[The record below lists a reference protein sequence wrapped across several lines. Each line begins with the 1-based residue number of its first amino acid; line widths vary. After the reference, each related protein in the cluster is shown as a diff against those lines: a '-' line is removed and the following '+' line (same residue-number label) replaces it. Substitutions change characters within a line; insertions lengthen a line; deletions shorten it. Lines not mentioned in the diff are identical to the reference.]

1 MKYCVFCHQ
10 ELEDDAVFCINC
22 GKKQPE
28 QADVTP
34 DAANPGQQPG
44 GYGNPEQQPGGYGN
58 PGQQPGGYGNPG
70 QQPGGYGNPGQQSG
84 GYGNPGQQSG
94 PYQGERINQQAAYQ
108 SAGRQ
113 GSRYGRQFASWCR
126 IGRQQKSL
134 YGASMVS
141 EQEFMEKVDRQLKRK
156 HVAASIRQQNVL
168 VDGSERREYII
179 DFDHGRGDN
188 PVALI
193 LKYMREGIYSYVQ
206 SGMYV
211 TPPALPA
218 KPGKE
223 PEFKFRSDG
232 VFGICAG
239 LIVLLLGFGMAN
251 ITSAISSVTNSGGGG
266 GVAFLI
272 IAGLGLVGWGGYQLF
287 EFIRWFRAYRVW
299 KKQNDMWN
307 RAWDA
312 WENNEFIYAA
322 HEMDVGY
329 MTFIYEAVIQCVQ
342 DVCHE
347 VFDQGPV
354 SESFAEVSDH
364 ELADAAGKRRSI

>member
-28 QADVTP
+28 KTQAGGHQ
-34 DAANPGQQPG
+34 DAVYPGQQQNR
-44 GYGNPEQQPGGYGN
+44 YQEEQ
-58 PGQQPGGYGNPG
+58 
-70 QQPGGYGNPGQQSG
+70 
-84 GYGNPGQQSG
+84 
-94 PYQGERINQQAAYQ
+94 INRQAAYQ

-134 YGASMVS
+134 YEASAVS
-141 EQEFMEKVDRQLKRK
+141 EQEFMERVDNQLKRK
-156 HVAASIRQQNVL
+156 RVAANIRQQNVV

-179 DFDHGRGDN
+179 DFNNGRGDN
-188 PVALI
+188 PVSLI
-193 LKYMREGIYSYVQ
+193 LRYMKEGIYSYVQ

-211 TPPALPA
+211 TPPAIPV

-223 PEFKFRSDG
+223 PEFKFKSDG

-239 LIVLLLGFGMAN
+239 IIVLLIGFGMASLTN
-251 ITSAISSVTNSGGGG
+251 AISSYTNTGGGG
-266 GVAFLI
+266 GAAFLI

-287 EFIRWFRAYRVW
+287 EFIRWFRAHRVW
-299 KKQNDMWN
+299 KHQYDLWN
-307 RAWDA
+307 RAWNA
-312 WENNEFIYAA
+312 WENNEFQYAV
-322 HEMDVGY
+322 HELDSGY
-329 MTFIYEAVIQCVQ
+329 MTFVYESVIQCVQ

-347 VFDQGPV
+347 VFEKGPV
-354 SESFAEVSDH
+354 SESFAEVNDY
-364 ELADAAGKRRSI
+364 ELAVVAEKRKTI